1 MGNTTS
7 NGATRYAE
15 IAELG
20 RGGMG
25 RVALVRD
32 HQIGRNIAM
41 KQLLRIDSSADE
53 VARFVREAQATG
65 QLEHPNIVPIYDIGV
80 APDNGIFFTMKYVR
94 GESLGHVLARLREGD
109 AEAVETFT
117 QTRLLQLFL
126 QICNGVAFANAKGI
140 VHRDLKPDNVML
152 GSFGEVLVADWGLA
166 KRLDGTPQ
174 QRVMVQMG
182 AQTFDTG
189 ELRTLAGYVYGTPA
203 YMPPEQARGEID
215 RIDQRSDVYAL
226 GAMLYE
232 LLTLTPPQMTGDVR
246 ETLRRVAS
254 GEPVE
259 RPERRVAGRELPWR
273 LPRELSAICMKA
285 LSPAMEDRYP
295 TAKVLADDLQR
306 FLEGRAVLACPEG
319 PARRAARY
327 VARHRTKVAAAA
339 AVLLVAVAVALGSYE
354 YYGYAA
360 TARYVAEGDA
370 LLTDARRA
378 RDEAVAALPA
388 GGAYVDEAVSGRRL
402 EVNREFRARVL
413 QAVDRFESAR
423 SFDPDSARARAALGE
438 AHMEL
443 WRTAESEDN
452 RELMELHGREVERWL
467 PGRYTTELA
476 GEGRLRIAA
485 NVDGASAWIYRYRPV
500 GKNAR
505 LRPAPYD
512 PATGETGE
520 APEDDAAPV
529 ASDANALGALPF
541 DRAMKPG
548 EYLVVLKSE
557 GYDDLLLPVVVPRNG
572 EVSLSPSLVLAGEV
586 PAGFVYVPAFRP
598 KLYGPFPRSKSATF
612 TAVDVGPFFIQKREV
627 TFGDYEQFL
636 LDLIATGKGDQAAA
650 RVPRDFGF
658 TYMRVE
664 GDALVF
670 DERALTPGWRKW
682 PVRGVSWNDA
692 QAYAIW
698 RSTRDGRAYRLPTEE
713 EWEAAARGGDGRRF
727 SWGNVFWPEAAKLT
741 QAYGPAGAPDPAASY
756 ADVSP
761 FGVEDMAGSLAEWCR
776 DPISGGGL
784 GRASM
789 AGGVQTEYA
798 IRGNAWALTPVG
810 LETTFRSSGP
820 ADYFHATIGFRL
832 VSEAR

>member
-1 MGNTTS
+1 MRHDVGS
-7 NGATRYAE
+7 NGSARRYVE

-41 KQLLRIDSSADE
+41 KHMLRTSAAADE
-53 VARFVREAQATG
+53 VARFVREAQANG

-80 APDNGIFFTMKYVR
+80 AADNTIFFTMKYVR
-94 GESLGHVLARLREGD
+94 GESLGHVLGRLRSGD

-117 QTRLLQLFL
+117 QTRLLQIFL

-152 GSFGEVLVADWGLA
+152 GAFGEVLVADWGLA
-166 KRLDGTPQ
+166 KRLDGAAEA
-174 QRVMVQMG
+174 RVAVHVG
-182 AQTFDTG
+182 EQTVDTG
-189 ELRTLAGYVYGTPA
+189 ELRTMAGFVYGTPA
-203 YMPPEQARGEID
+203 YMPPEQARGEVD

-232 LLTLTPPQMTGDVR
+232 LLTLTPPYVAGDLH
-246 ETLRRVAS
+246 ETLRRIAS

-259 RPERRVAGRELPWR
+259 RPERRAFGRTLPWR

-285 LSPAMEDRYP
+285 LSPAMEDRYA
-295 TAKVLADDLQR
+295 TAKVLADDVQR
-306 FLEGRAVLACPEG
+306 YLEGRAVLACPEG
-319 PARRAARY
+319 PVRRVARW
-327 VARHRTKVAAAA
+327 VSRHRTKAAAVGAAVLIAIAAAA
-339 AVLLVAVAVALGSYE
+339 GSWE
-354 YYGYAA
+354 YSEYAA
-360 TARYVAEGDA
+360 AARSVAEGEGIVA
-370 LLTDARRA
+370 DARRA
-378 RDEAVAALPA
+378 REEALAQLPA
-388 GGAYVDEAVSGRRL
+388 DGGYVAEADAQRRL
-402 EVNREFRARVL
+402 EANRQYRDRLL
-413 QAVDRFESAR
+413 QAVDRFGSALA
-423 SFDPDSARARAALGE
+423 FDPDGAAPREALGE

-452 RELMELHGREVERWL
+452 RELMALHGREVERLL
-467 PGRYTTELA
+467 PGRYAEELA
-476 GEGRLRIAA
+476 GEGRVRIAA
-485 NVDGASAWIYRYRPV
+485 NVDGATAHVFRYQPV
-500 GKNAR
+500 GKNQR
-505 LRPAPYD
+505 LLPAPYD
-512 PATGETGE
+512 PATDTVGEPAE
-520 APEDDAAPV
+520 APAFGE
-529 ASDANALGALPF
+529 ANALGALPV
-541 DRAMKPG
+541 DRPMRPG
-548 EYLVVLKSE
+548 EYLVVVRRE
-557 GYDDLLLPVVVPRNG
+557 GFQDLLLPVVVPRKG
-572 EVSLSPSLVLAGEV
+572 EVALAPSLVRAEEV
-586 PAGFVYVPAFRP
+586 PAGFVYIPAFRP

-612 TAVDVGPFFIQKREV
+612 ASVDVGPFFIQRREV
-627 TFGDYEQFL
+627 TFGEYEEFL
-636 LDLIATGKGDQAAA
+636 KDLVATGREAEAAS

-664 GDALVF
+664 GGAIVS

-692 QAYAIW
+692 QAYAQW
-698 RSTRDGRAYRLPTEE
+698 RGERDGRAYRLPTEE

-727 SWGNVFWPEAAKLT
+727 SWGNLFWPAAAKLT
-741 QAYGPAGAPDPAASY
+741 QAYGPAGAPDPSAAY

-776 DPISGGGL
+776 DPVVGGGL

-789 AGGVQTEYA
+789 AGGQQTEYA

-832 VSEAR
+832 VASK